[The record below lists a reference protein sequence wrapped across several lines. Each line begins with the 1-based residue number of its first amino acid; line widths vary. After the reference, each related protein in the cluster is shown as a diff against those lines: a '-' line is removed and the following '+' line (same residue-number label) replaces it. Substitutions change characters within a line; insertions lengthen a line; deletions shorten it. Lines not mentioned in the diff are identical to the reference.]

1 MASFKTTDR
10 FLINKTEKFNKLAQ
24 NSPSVGVPSSKE
36 NGNAPRP
43 QQSADPPPRADVGG
57 SVRALLGSPTAQTS
71 TPLHLRTHA
80 GGAPGLPGRRPPQPF
95 LLNGKGLSG
104 GPVKSWGGLLEP
116 EAL

>member
-1 MASFKTTDR
+1 MELHPALSRAGTHR
-10 FLINKTEKFNKLAQ
+10 PELMWAVRI
-24 NSPSVGVPSSKE
+24 GHCW
-36 NGNAPRP
+36 GAPP
-43 QQSADPPPRADVGG
+43 
-57 SVRALLGSPTAQTS
+57 AQTS
-71 TPLHLRTHA
+71 TPLHLRTHT